1 MMIGIIGAPNKGKST
16 LFSALTMHD
25 VPIANRPFTTINPNF
40 AVSYVTSPCPET
52 RLRVKCNPRNS
63 MCVEGVR
70 QIPIN
75 IVDVAGLVEGAH
87 EGRGMGNKFLNDLSA
102 ADAFILV
109 VDGSGK
115 TDAEGNFC
123 ESCNPEE
130 DVKMVKRELAE
141 WVGGI
146 ISKHLNTV
154 SKRADGAEA
163 LAEALTGL
171 KIKRADVEAA
181 LEKSSLSGSFI
192 NWGHEDTLL
201 FSERLLEV
209 SKPILI
215 AFNKF
220 DTKEAQEN
228 FSKVHLGYPVVPCS
242 AAIELAVKKAEKQGL
257 VKYLPSQGRLEPL
270 ESGASEEQRRAL
282 EYMSSFIKEHG
293 TKVQELLNEAVFGL
307 LKSIVVYPVE
317 DESKYA
323 DHFGNVLPDAVL
335 MRSGSTAQDL
345 AYEIHTDIGKG
356 MLYAV
361 DAVTKKRLGK
371 DYVLKDGD
379 VIKIVSS
386 SKPK

>member
-228 FSKVHLGYPVVPCS
+228 FSKVHLGYPAVPCS